1 MRTFLIAAVAGVAMG
16 AFQTAAYADGADEA
30 KEHGCVKCHDV
41 GTKKVGPSWKDV
53 SAKYKG
59 KKVDEL
65 VATMKTK
72 PVHKQVLQKAADSS
86 LKAIGDY
93 VMKQ

>member
-1 MRTFLIAAVAGVAMG
+1 MRGILIGTAAGIAFAV
-16 AFQTAAYADGADEA
+16 FQTVAYADGADEA

-59 KKVDEL
+59 KKADEF
-65 VATMKTK
+65 VAGVKSK
-72 PVHKQVLQKAADSS
+72 PVHKSALQKAEDSS
-86 LKAIGDY
+86 LKQIADY

>member
-1 MRTFLIAAVAGVAMG
+1 MNKILMAAAASLAVA
-16 AFQTAAYADGADEA
+16 AFQSAAYADGADEA

-41 GTKKVGPSWKDV
+41 STKKVGPSWKDV

-65 VATMKTK
+65 VAGMKAK
-72 PVHKQVLQKAADSS
+72 PVHKSVLQKAEDSS